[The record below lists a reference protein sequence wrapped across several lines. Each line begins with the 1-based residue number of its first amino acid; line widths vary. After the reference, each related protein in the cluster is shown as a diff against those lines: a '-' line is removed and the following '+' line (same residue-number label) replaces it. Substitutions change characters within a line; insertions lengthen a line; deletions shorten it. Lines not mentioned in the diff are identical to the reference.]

1 MGGSFR
7 DFRGRTPQG
16 PGQPQFADHH
26 GGSWRQ
32 GWKVA
37 NKYPYWEVVRE
48 QQRSVNI
55 QGVVKIEANG
65 YEREDG
71 IHFTTKS
78 QLAFGAAL
86 AGLLPAP

>member
-1 MGGSFR
+1 MEELRKDLGNPNLPIVMVVLGDKDER
-7 DFRGRTPQG
+7 
-16 PGQPQFADHH
+16 
-26 GGSWRQ
+26 
-32 GWKVA
+32 VA

-55 QGVVKIEANG
+55 PGVAKIEANG